1 MSDIK
6 TWNPEDNHFW
16 ESQGKKIAN
25 RMMEIFPKSEA
36 LRFPV
41 EYLANLL
48 TAGAEAPIISAL
60 NRMLAMRSNQ
70 RTIALE
76 GHTNKEVLDQVG
88 LTEEQAEEMYQM
100 LGIANYEDRFVIPT
114 SHEELRHEDPYAFQ
128 GQNGFDASGSGFTL
142 FPSSRKKTVIP
153 ISIVPPK

>member
-1 MSDIK
+1 MK
-6 TWNPEDNHFW
+6 
-16 ESQGKKIAN
+16 
-25 RMMEIFPKSEA
+25 
-36 LRFPV
+36 
-41 EYLANLL
+41 YLANLL
-48 TAGAEAPIISAL
+48 TAGDEAPILSAL

-88 LTEEQAEEMYQM
+88 LSEEEAEEMYQM

-114 SHEELRHEDPYAFQ
+114 SHEELRQEDPYAFQ
-128 GQNGFDASGSGFTL
+128 GQNGFAAGNTSSNGYDASSGFTL

-153 ISIVPPK
+153 ISIVPPKK